1 MQKSDAHLLYQ
12 PRGIENMALIIMRL
26 DKREEP
32 RAGEIVKDWRKWA
45 TDNGYIKKESLP
57 IEQGHMSITLETW
70 EHPSAITDT
79 YLFYHPEIPTTTDTE
94 VLYIV
99 NDKDQLERMTG
110 ISKHMASDLMRRIQ
124 QQQQQADMMK
134 GND

>member
-1 MQKSDAHLLYQ
+1 
-12 PRGIENMALIIMRL
+12 MALMIMRM

-32 RAGEIVKDWRKWA
+32 RAAEIVKDWRKWA

-94 VLYIV
+94 VLYII
-99 NDKDQLERMTG
+99 NDKDQLERMSG
-110 ISKHMASDLMRRIQ
+110 ISKHLASDIIGRIQ
-124 QQQQQADMMK
+124 LHADKMNEK
-134 GND
+134 S

>member
-1 MQKSDAHLLYQ
+1 
-12 PRGIENMALIIMRL
+12 MALRIMRL
-26 DKREEP
+26 DKREES

-45 TDNGYIKKESLP
+45 TDNGYIKKGSLDV
-57 IEQGHMSITLETW
+57 EQGHMNITLETW
-70 EHPSAITDT
+70 EHPSATEDT

-99 NDKDQLERMTG
+99 NDKDQLERMAG

-124 QQQQQADMMK
+124 LRDDMMNRDDATGYGNSQQAQW
-134 GND
+134 N

>member
-1 MQKSDAHLLYQ
+1 
-12 PRGIENMALIIMRL
+12 MALRIMRL
-26 DKREEP
+26 DKREES

-45 TDNGYIKKESLP
+45 TDHGYVKKGSLDV
-57 IEQGHMSITLETW
+57 EQGHMNITLETW
-70 EHPSAITDT
+70 EHPSATEDT

-99 NDKDQLERMTG
+99 NHKDQLERMSG

-124 QQQQQADMMK
+124 LHADMMN
-134 GND
+134 GNDWMNGIS

>member
-1 MQKSDAHLLYQ
+1 
-12 PRGIENMALIIMRL
+12 MALRIMRL
-26 DKREEP
+26 DKREES

-45 TDNGYIKKESLP
+45 TDNGYIKKGSLDV
-57 IEQGHMSITLETW
+57 EQGHMNITLETW
-70 EHPSAITDT
+70 EHPSATEDT

-99 NDKDQLERMTG
+99 NDKDQLERMAG

-124 QQQQQADMMK
+124 LLADTMK
-134 GND
+134 END

>member
-1 MQKSDAHLLYQ
+1 
-12 PRGIENMALIIMRL
+12 MALRIMRV

-32 RAGEIVKDWRKWA
+32 RASEIVKDWRKWA
-45 TDNGYIKKESLP
+45 TDNGYIKKGSLP
-57 IEQGHMSITLETW
+57 VEQGRMSITLETW
-70 EHPSAITDT
+70 ERPSATEDT

-94 VLYIV
+94 VLYIL
-99 NDKDQLERMTG
+99 NDKDQLERMAG

-124 QQQQQADMMK
+124 LHADMMK